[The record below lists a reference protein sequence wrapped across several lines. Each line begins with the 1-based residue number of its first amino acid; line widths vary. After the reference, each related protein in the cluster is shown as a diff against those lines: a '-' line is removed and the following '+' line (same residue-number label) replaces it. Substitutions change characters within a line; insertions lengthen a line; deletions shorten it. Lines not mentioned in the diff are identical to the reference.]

1 MDTRGTDASTM
12 AGESDID
19 IKVTPEDLQTVD
31 LLSSLPLKALEGL
44 TLRATVTRFQP
55 GELIFREGDDGLSL
69 HVVRSGIVK
78 IIRQDDAGTEGEL
91 VLQTLTAG
99 QVFGELAI
107 LDPAP
112 RSATAIAIDRSETI
126 QLHKEDVDR
135 VLDEEP
141 TAARRMLAS
150 LARSLTNAKEAL
162 AGQNQVLDTKVRERT
177 HELRESQLEIVR
189 RLGRAAEF
197 RDDDTGL
204 HISRMSRFC
213 QRLAKE
219 AGFSEA
225 ECELLLQAAPM
236 HDIGKIGIPDGV
248 LLKPGKLEDDEW
260 DIMRSHTV
268 VGAEILSGGTS
279 KLLELA
285 REIALAHHEKWDGSG
300 YPNGINNETIPI
312 FARVAA
318 ICDVFDALTSERP
331 YKEAWPNEKAFA
343 LIEENAG
350 SHFDPHLA
358 KLFVSIRSDIE
369 KIQEESK
376 GLHNETGLA

>member
-1 MDTRGTDASTM
+1 MGSEGDVDVR
-12 AGESDID
+12 I
-19 IKVTPEDLQTVD
+19 TPEDLQTVQ
-31 LLSSLPLKALEGL
+31 LLGSLPLKALEEL
-44 TLRATVTRFQP
+44 ALRATVSSFEP
-55 GELIFREGDDGLSL
+55 GQLIFKEGDDGLSL
-69 HVVRSGIVK
+69 HIVRGGIVK
-78 IIRQDDAGTEGEL
+78 IVHQEDVGDEAEL
-91 VLQTLTAG
+91 VLQTLTSG

-112 RSATAIAIDRSETI
+112 RSATAIAIDKTETI
-126 QLHKEDVDR
+126 QLHKDDLDR

-141 TAARRMLAS
+141 TAARKMLAS
-150 LARSLTNAKEAL
+150 LARSLTNAKEEL
-162 AGQNQVLDTKVRERT
+162 AGQNQVLDFKVRERT
-177 HELRESQLEIVR
+177 QELRETQLEVVR

-213 QRLAKE
+213 ERLANE
-219 AGFSEA
+219 AGFSEG

-248 LLKPGKLEDDEW
+248 LLKPGKLDADEW
-260 DIMRSHTV
+260 DVMRSHTL

-279 KLLELA
+279 KLLEVA

-300 YPNGINNETIPI
+300 YPNGISKETIPI
-312 FARVAA
+312 FARIAA
-318 ICDVFDALTSERP
+318 LADVFDALTSVRP
-331 YKEAWPNEKAFA
+331 YKEAWTNEKAFA

-358 KLFVSIRSDIE
+358 KLFLAIRNDIE
-369 KIQEESK
+369 RIQEEAR
-376 GLHNETGLA
+376 GLQSETGFA

>member
-1 MDTRGTDASTM
+1 MSRGEDL
-12 AGESDID
+12 GFR
-19 IKVTPEDLQTVD
+19 VTPEDLQTVQ
-31 LLSSLPLKALEGL
+31 LLGSLPLKALEDL
-44 TLRATVTRFQP
+44 ALRATVTEFEP
-55 GELIFREGDDGLSL
+55 GELIFEEGDDGVSL
-69 HVVRSGIVK
+69 HVVRNGIVK
-78 IIRQDDAGTEGEL
+78 IVRREEGDQGEL
-91 VLQTLTAG
+91 VLQTLTTG

-112 RSATAIAIDRSETI
+112 RSATAIAIDRSATI
-126 QLHKEDVDR
+126 QLHKDDVDR

-150 LARSLTNAKEAL
+150 LARSLTNAKEQVAE
-162 AGQNQVLDTKVRERT
+162 QNQVLDLKVRERT
-177 HELRESQLEIVR
+177 KELRESQLEVVR

-204 HISRMSRFC
+204 HITRMSRYC
-213 QRLAKE
+213 ARLAKE
-219 AGFSEA
+219 AGFSQA

-260 DIMRSHTV
+260 EIMRSHTL

-279 KLLELA
+279 KLLEVA

-300 YPNGINNETIPI
+300 YPNGIEKEAIPI

-318 ICDVFDALTSERP
+318 ICDVFDALTSQRP
-331 YKEAWPNEKAFA
+331 YKEAWPNDKAFSM
-343 LIEENAG
+343 IEESGG

-358 KLFVSIRSDIE
+358 KLFISIRGDIE
-369 KIQEESK
+369 KIQEESR
-376 GLHNETGLA
+376 GLQNETGLA

>member
-1 MDTRGTDASTM
+1 MSRTD
-12 AGESDID
+12 GDVG
-19 IKVTPEDLQTVD
+19 VTPEDLQNVQ
-31 LLSSLPLKALEGL
+31 LLGSLPLKSLEDL
-44 TLRATVTRFQP
+44 ALRATVTQFEP
-55 GELIFREGDDGLSL
+55 GELIFEEGDDGLSL

-78 IIRQDDAGTEGEL
+78 IVHREGEAGGDGEL

-112 RSATAIAIDRSETI
+112 RSATAIAIDKSETI
-126 QLHKEDVDR
+126 QLHKDEFDR

-150 LARSLTNAKEAL
+150 LARSLTNAKEQL
-162 AGQNQVLDTKVRERT
+162 AGQNQVLDLKVRERT
-177 HELRESQLEIVR
+177 KELRESQLEVVR

-204 HISRMSRFC
+204 HITRMSRYC
-213 QRLAKE
+213 ARLAKE

-248 LLKPGKLEDDEW
+248 LLKPGKLDNDEW
-260 DIMRSHTV
+260 DIMRSHTL

-279 KLLELA
+279 KLLEVA

-300 YPNGINNETIPI
+300 YPNGIEKEAIPI

-318 ICDVFDALTSERP
+318 ISDVFDALTSQRP
-331 YKEAWPNEKAFA
+331 YKEAWPNDKAFA

-358 KLFVSIRSDIE
+358 KLFIAIRADIE
-369 KIQEESK
+369 RIQEESR
-376 GLHNETGLA
+376 GLQSETGLA